1 MQTHT
6 CEKKWAIDHTH
17 TLIFKTHTFF
27 QVCKGSTTQY
37 HVLEKPKEVGQA
49 SLDWNTHSSPCSLN
63 NLKQVARHIWVSRK
77 IRVIVKLDTDYN
89 WVRIFFFTIKASFG
103 PEALSSPCMSC
114 VLSLSLVLSVSSL
127 PMIPEHRTFCQYRG
141 SASWHLQFSYRSS
154 WAQICLVIFQ
164 TAVPWAK

>member
-1 MQTHT
+1 MW
-6 CEKKWAIDHTH
+6 KNNDWAIDHTH
-17 TLIFKTHTFF
+17 RLIFMTHTFF
-27 QVCKGSTTQY
+27 HAGKGSTTQY
-37 HVLEKPKEVGQA
+37 HVLEKPKAVGQA

-77 IRVIVKLDTDYN
+77 ISYCQ
-89 WVRIFFFTIKASFG
+89 VRHRLQLGQNFFFFTIKASFE
-103 PEALSSPCMSC
+103 PEALSSSCMNC

-127 PMIPEHRTFCQYRG
+127 PMIPQHRTFCQYRG
-141 SASWHLQFSYRSS
+141 SASWHLQFSYCSS

>member
-6 CEKKWAIDHTH
+6 CEKKWVIDHTH

-37 HVLEKPKEVGQA
+37 DVLEKPKAVGQA

-89 WVRIFFFTIKASFG
+89 WVRLFFFYNQGIFWTRSSLIPLYELCAFSVFGSLCLFSTYDSWASHFLPIQG
-103 PEALSSPCMSC
+103 LSILTSSVFIPFFLGSNLPCNFSDC
-114 VLSLSLVLSVSSL
+114 CSLS
-127 PMIPEHRTFCQYRG
+127 
-141 SASWHLQFSYRSS
+141 
-154 WAQICLVIFQ
+154 
-164 TAVPWAK
+164 